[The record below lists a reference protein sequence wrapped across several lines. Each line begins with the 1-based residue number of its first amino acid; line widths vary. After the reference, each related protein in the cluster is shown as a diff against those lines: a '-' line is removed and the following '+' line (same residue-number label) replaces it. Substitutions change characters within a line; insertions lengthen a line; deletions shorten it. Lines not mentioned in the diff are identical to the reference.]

1 MTPIA
6 VQSLLDLLAG
16 DVIDVLGSRDRTVSA
31 VGPVDQAADASVLT
45 FCNRPQPEAGRL
57 LRDTRAGVIV
67 CGEAQADVGIAGR
80 TFIVVREPRLAF
92 LRLVRGFFMPA
103 PPAGVHSSAVV
114 EASAEIHPDAYIG
127 PLCYVGRASVGQGSV
142 LHGGVMVHDG
152 TRIGRRVVIHAGTVI
167 GADGFGYQRNERG
180 ELEKFPHV
188 GGVRIE
194 DDVEIGAN
202 TCIDRGTLGD
212 TVVQQ
217 GARIDNLVH
226 IAHNVVV
233 GRHAAVIAH
242 AMIGGSTTIG
252 EGAWIS
258 PSACVRDGL
267 SIGARATIGLGALV
281 VKDVPDGEIVMGAPA
296 RPAPEYKAQLEALR
310 QISRREP

>member
-1 MTPIA
+1 MTPIP
-6 VQSLLDLLAG
+6 VRTLLDALPG

-31 VGPVDQAADASVLT
+31 VGPIDQAADASVLT
-45 FCNRPQPEAGRL
+45 FCNRPHSQAARL
-57 LRDTRAGVIV
+57 LRETRAGVIV
-67 CGEAQADVGIAGR
+67 CGEPQVDAEIANK
-80 TFIVVREPRLAF
+80 TLIVVREPRLSF
-92 LRLVRGFFMPA
+92 LRLVGRFFVPE
-103 PPAGVHSSAVV
+103 PPSGVHPSAVV
-114 EASAEIHPDAYIG
+114 DPAADIHSEACIG

-142 LHGGVMVHDG
+142 LHAGVIVHDG
-152 TRIGRRVVIHAGTVI
+152 TRIGRHVVIHSGTVI
-167 GADGFGYQRNERG
+167 GADGFGYQRNEQG

-212 TVVQQ
+212 TLLQQ
-217 GARIDNLVH
+217 GARVDNLVH

-267 SIGARATIGLGALV
+267 SIGASAIVGLGALV
-281 VKDVPDGEIVMGAPA
+281 VKDVPDGETVMGVPA

-310 QISRREP
+310 RMSRPEP

>member
-1 MTPIA
+1 MTPIPVHA
-6 VQSLLDLLAG
+6 LLEALQAG
-16 DVIDVLGSRDRTVSA
+16 VIDVVGSRDRTVSA
-31 VGPVDQAADASVLT
+31 VGAIDQAADSAVLT
-45 FCNRPQPEAGRL
+45 FCNRPQPAASRL
-57 LRDTRAGVIV
+57 MQGTLAGVIV
-67 CGEAQADVGIAGR
+67 CGEAQAEAGLSGK
-80 TFIVVREPRLAF
+80 TLIVTREPRLAF
-92 LRLVRGFFMPA
+92 LRLVRRFFVPKA
-103 PPAGVHSSAVV
+103 PSGIHPSAVV
-114 EASAEIHPDAYIG
+114 DPAAEIHPEAYVG
-127 PLCYVGRASVGQGSV
+127 ALCHIGRASVGQGSV
-142 LHGGVMVHDG
+142 LHGGVFVHDG
-152 TRIGRRVVIHAGTVI
+152 TRIGRQVVIHSGTVI
-167 GADGFGYQRNERG
+167 GADGFGYQRNENG

-202 TCIDRGTLGD
+202 CCVDRGTLGD
-212 TVVQQ
+212 TVLQQ

-267 SIGARATIGLGALV
+267 SIGARTLVGLGAV
-281 VKDVPDGEIVMGAPA
+281 VVRDVPDGETVMGVPA
-296 RPAPEYKAQLEALR
+296 RPAAEYKAQLDALR
-310 QISRREP
+310 RISLPDS

>member
-1 MTPIA
+1 MTPIP
-6 VQSLLDLLAG
+6 VHTLLEALPG
-16 DVIDVLGSRDRTVSA
+16 GIIDVLGSRDRTVSA
-31 VGPVDQAADASVLT
+31 IGAIDEAADASVLT
-45 FCNRPQPEAGRL
+45 FCNRAQPDATRL
-57 LRDTRAGVIV
+57 MRGTGAGVIV
-67 CGEAQADVGIAGR
+67 CGEAQAGAEIADK
-80 TFIVVREPRLAF
+80 TLIVVRDPRLAF
-92 LRLVRGFFMPA
+92 LRLVSRFFVPD
-103 PPAGVHSSAVV
+103 PPRGVHPSAVV
-114 EASAEIHPDAYIG
+114 DPAADIHPEAYIG

-142 LHGGVMVHDG
+142 LHGRVFVHDG
-152 TRIGRRVVIHAGTVI
+152 TRIGRHVVIHAGTVI
-167 GADGFGYQRNERG
+167 GADGFGYQRNEQG

-194 DDVEIGAN
+194 DEVEIGAN

-212 TVVQQ
+212 TVLQR

-267 SIGARATIGLGALV
+267 SIGARAMVGLGALV
-281 VKDVPDGEIVMGAPA
+281 VKDVPEGETVMGVPA

-310 QISRREP
+310 QISRPEP